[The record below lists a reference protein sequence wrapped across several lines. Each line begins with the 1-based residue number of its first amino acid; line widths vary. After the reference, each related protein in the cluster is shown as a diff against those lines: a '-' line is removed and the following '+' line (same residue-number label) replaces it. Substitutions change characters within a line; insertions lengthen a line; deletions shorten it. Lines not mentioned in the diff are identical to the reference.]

1 MTFLRNAVALEKT
14 EHFFSYGTG
23 SIYFS
28 RSQFADDRNLYD
40 IFLLFLA
47 LQYIQ
52 GAGEYKLCFFD
63 GSSYVK
69 MWSGMASGRLQLFTF
84 NLAIISFLDGTP
96 SPSCRG
102 TRRGRLP
109 F

>member
-52 GAGEYKLCFFD
+52 GAGE
-63 GSSYVK
+63 
-69 MWSGMASGRLQLFTF
+69 
-84 NLAIISFLDGTP
+84 IISYAFLMEVAGENVVRNGVRQAT
-96 SPSCRG
+96 
-102 TRRGRLP
+102 T
-109 F
+109 FYI